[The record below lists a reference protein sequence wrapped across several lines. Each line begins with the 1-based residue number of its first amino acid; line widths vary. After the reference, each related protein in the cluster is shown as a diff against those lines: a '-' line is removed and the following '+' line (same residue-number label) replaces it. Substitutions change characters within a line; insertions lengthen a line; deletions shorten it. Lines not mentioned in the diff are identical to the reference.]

1 MFEGSASEEISMED
15 EMNRV
20 KTGIPGFDELC
31 GGGIIRDRTY
41 LISGTSGAGKTNF
54 SVQYIYNG
62 ITKYGEN
69 GIIVATEERPEQ
81 IRENVLKFGWDL
93 QALEDEG
100 KLIIIDACSTKI
112 GIPSQEKYVDVRPFD
127 TRSMMDQII
136 ASQEEI
142 NAKRALIDSTTSISF
157 YLHDPAKIRVELLK
171 LSTTL
176 EVIGLTSMMTCEI
189 INEKEPA
196 RFGVETFVTDG
207 TFVLHYD
214 MRETVRTRTIEVFKM
229 RGSDHSKKL
238 HPYDI
243 TSEGFVIH
251 PHEEVYAPSSF

>member
-1 MFEGSASEEISMED
+1 MYDGAVSEEISMED
-15 EMNRV
+15 EANRV

-31 GGGIIRDRTY
+31 GGGLIRDRTY

-54 SVQYIYNG
+54 SIQFIYNG

-81 IRENVLKFGWDL
+81 IRENVLKLGWDL
-93 QALEDEG
+93 QALEDEN
-100 KLIIIDACSTKI
+100 KLVIIDACSTKI

-127 TRSMMDQII
+127 IRSMMDQII
-136 ASQEEI
+136 ATQEEI

-157 YLHDPAKIRVELLK
+157 YLQDPAKIRIELLK

-176 EVIGLTSMMTCEI
+176 EVIGLTSMLTCELI
-189 INEKEPA
+189 DESKPS
-196 RFGVETFVTDG
+196 RFGVENFVTDG
-207 TFVLHYD
+207 TIVLYYKRHENVR
-214 MRETVRTRTIEVFKM
+214 MRSMEIYKM
-229 RGSDHSKKL
+229 RGSDHSKKI

-243 TSEGFVIH
+243 TPEGFVIH
-251 PHEEVYAPSSF
+251 PHEEVYSMF

>member
-1 MFEGSASEEISMED
+1 MYDGAVSEEISMED
-15 EMNRV
+15 KANRV

-31 GGGIIRDRTY
+31 GGGLIQDRTY

-54 SVQYIYNG
+54 SIQFIYNG

-93 QALEDEG
+93 QALEDEN
-100 KLIIIDACSTKI
+100 KLVIIDACSTKI

-127 TRSMMDQII
+127 IRSMMDQII
-136 ASQEEI
+136 ATQEEI

-157 YLHDPAKIRVELLK
+157 YLQDPAKIRIELLK

-176 EVIGLTSMMTCEI
+176 EVIGLTSMLTCELI
-189 INEKEPA
+189 DESKPS
-196 RFGVETFVTDG
+196 RFGVENFVTDG
-207 TFVLHYD
+207 TIVLYYKRHENVR
-214 MRETVRTRTIEVFKM
+214 MRSMEIYKM
-229 RGSDHSKKL
+229 RGSDHSKKIHL
-238 HPYDI
+238 YDI
-243 TSEGFVIH
+243 TPEGFVIH
-251 PHEEVYAPSSF
+251 PHEEVYSMF